1 MAQGRQARAPGP
13 AGPARAVTVS
23 VVPGTHHGQPGPR
36 ECYYLVMALMGPLKA
51 PVPRIGMTHHNGATV
66 GGGGGSLPR
75 ECKVDLLWPW
85 ASGWGGGGGG
95 GDTGMLSAPLVL
107 LKNPSISNFVVR
119 SHTVLPVVFLG
130 SP

>member
-1 MAQGRQARAPGP
+1 MEVFLRNVKWTYFG
-13 AGPARAVTVS
+13 AGP
-23 VVPGTHHGQPGPR
+23 
-36 ECYYLVMALMGPLKA
+36 
-51 PVPRIGMTHHNGATV
+51 V
-66 GGGGGSLPR
+66 GGM
-75 ECKVDLLWPW
+75 VV
-85 ASGWGGGGGG
+85 GG